1 MNHKRQRL
9 DNEKKQKA
17 FSVRLYGSA
26 GKKAKNLMTA
36 ANNKKYGRKIKLDDL
51 LELIL
56 DRVSDNDIKLL
67 QKRSLRSD
75 ERKEMMRQKYIEIYG
90 SISKEKFTDFMM
102 SADYISFLQ
111 EHIEQES
118 NRLNEA

>member
-1 MNHKRQRL
+1 MNPKRQRT

-26 GKKAKNLMTA
+26 GKKTKNLMIA

-56 DRVSDNDIKLL
+56 DRVSDDDIKLL

-75 ERKEMMRQKYIEIYG
+75 ERKEMMRQKYIEVYG

-118 NRLNEA
+118 NRPNKT